1 METSKLGVKEDFVR
15 VDIKP
20 LDSKNRINLG
30 DKVKKVLLCK
40 MKVDAF
46 QIFVGEEGDILLRPV
61 VNVPSKEVWLFKNP
75 KALKAV
81 KEGLKEAKAGKIEKV
96 LDLDEFIENL

>member
-1 METSKLGVKEDFVR
+1 MEISKLGIKEDFVP

-30 DKVKKVLLCK
+30 DKVKKVILRR

-46 QIFVGEEGDILLRPV
+46 QIFVGEDGDVLLRPV
-61 VNVPSKEVWLFKNP
+61 VNVPAREAWLLKSP
-75 KALKAV
+75 GALKAV
-81 KEGLKEAKAGKIEKV
+81 KAGLKEAKAGKIEKV
-96 LDLDEFIENL
+96 LDLDKFIENL

>member
-1 METSKLGVKEDFVR
+1 MEISRLGIREDFVL

-30 DKVKKVLLCK
+30 DKVKKVLLRK

-46 QIFVGEEGDILLRPV
+46 QIFVGEDGDVLLRPV
-61 VNVPSKEVWLFKNP
+61 VNVPAKEAWLFKNP
-75 KALKAV
+75 GALRVV
-81 KEGLKEAKAGKIEKV
+81 KKGLKEAKAGKIEKV
-96 LDLDEFIENL
+96 LDLDKFIDNL

>member
-1 METSKLGVKEDFVR
+1 M
-15 VDIKP
+15 
-20 LDSKNRINLG
+20 NNM
-30 DKVKKVLLCK
+30 

-46 QIFVGEEGDILLRPV
+46 QIFVGEDGDVLLRPV
-61 VNVPSKEVWLFKNP
+61 VNVPAKEAWLFKNP

-81 KEGLKEAKAGKIEKV
+81 KEGLKEAKVGKTKKV

>member
-1 METSKLGVKEDFVR
+1 MEISKLGIKEDFVP

-30 DKVKKVLLCK
+30 DKVKKVLLHR

-46 QIFVGEEGDILLRPV
+46 QIFVGEDGDVLLRPV
-61 VNVPSKEVWLFKNP
+61 VNVPAREAWLFKNP
-75 KALKAV
+75 EALKAV
-81 KEGLKEAKAGKIEKV
+81 KDGLKEAKAGKIEKV
-96 LDLDEFIENL
+96 LDLDKFIENL